1 VTVTGNYADNPNLGS
16 GVTVGGGVLSTGA
29 LSISNSIVAGNFSG
43 SVPQRVRDDVRGDIT
58 ASNGHNLFGSPV
70 AGEVAGEVAGDRE
83 NVAVASLFAALDP
96 DTGGGRLALN
106 GGATPTVALRNAD
119 GNPALSGGE
128 PVVAGGFDQRLV
140 ARPGPAGTNPDIGAF
155 ELAQGV
161 VSRSPTAGNDVL
173 TGSAAADRLNGL
185 AGADLLIG
193 LGGGDRVSGGDG
205 GDTLRG
211 GVGND
216 ALDGQGGEDT
226 ASYRDATAAV
236 SASLAAG
243 TASGAHGA
251 DTLTGIEN
259 LEGGSGRDRLTGDG
273 LANALGGRT
282 GADRLFGLAGDD
294 RLVGG
299 AGDDLLEGGRG
310 SDRIDGG
317 VGTDRASW
325 FNNSGP
331 SGLDLDLAT
340 GVATRAGE
348 RDLLAGVEGADGTNN
363 ADVLRGDGRAN
374 ALGGAGGAD
383 QLFGRSG
390 NDALL
395 GALGDDRLNG
405 ALGRDALTGG
415 AGADVFD
422 YDRLVDSSVGA
433 GRDVVADFAHL
444 SDRIDLSTIDARA
457 GTAENDAFT
466 FRSGEGAAFTGAGQ
480 VRWFHAGGTTIVE
493 ASVDADRAPELQVEL
508 AGLKILS
515 AGDFVL

>member
-1 VTVTGNYADNPNLGS
+1 MAGGS
-16 GVTVGGGVLSTGA
+16 D
-29 LSISNSIVAGNFSG
+29 
-43 SVPQRVRDDVRGDIT
+43 QRV
-58 ASNGHNLFGSPV
+58 
-70 AGEVAGEVAGDRE
+70 
-83 NVAVASLFAALDP
+83 
-96 DTGGGRLALN
+96 
-106 GGATPTVALRNAD
+106 
-119 GNPALSGGE
+119 
-128 PVVAGGFDQRLV
+128 V

-173 TGSAAADRLNGL
+173 TGTAAADRLNGL

-193 LGGGDRVSGGDG
+193 LGGGDRVSGGAG
-205 GDTLRG
+205 GDVLRG
-211 GVGND
+211 GLAMTASTAAPARTPPATATLG
-216 ALDGQGGEDT
+216 GGE
-226 ASYRDATAAV
+226 RQPRR
-236 SASLAAG
+236 G
-243 TASGAHGA
+243 HGFGAHGA

-317 VGTDRASW
+317 VGTDWASW

-390 NDALL
+390 NDALS
-395 GALGDDRLNG
+395 GRL
-405 ALGRDALTGG
+405 
-415 AGADVFD
+415 
-422 YDRLVDSSVGA
+422 
-433 GRDVVADFAHL
+433 
-444 SDRIDLSTIDARA
+444 
-457 GTAENDAFT
+457 
-466 FRSGEGAAFTGAGQ
+466 
-480 VRWFHAGGTTIVE
+480 GTTGSTVPW
-493 ASVDADRAPELQVEL
+493 AATP
-508 AGLKILS
+508 
-515 AGDFVL
+515 

>member
-1 VTVTGNYADNPNLGS
+1 
-16 GVTVGGGVLSTGA
+16 
-29 LSISNSIVAGNFSG
+29 VA
-43 SVPQRVRDDVRGDIT
+43 P
-58 ASNGHNLFGSPV
+58 
-70 AGEVAGEVAGDRE
+70 
-83 NVAVASLFAALDP
+83 
-96 DTGGGRLALN
+96 
-106 GGATPTVALRNAD
+106 
-119 GNPALSGGE
+119 
-128 PVVAGGFDQRLV
+128 
-140 ARPGPAGTNPDIGAF
+140 
-155 ELAQGV
+155 
-161 VSRSPTAGNDVL
+161 
-173 TGSAAADRLNGL
+173 
-185 AGADLLIG
+185 
-193 LGGGDRVSGGDG
+193 
-205 GDTLRG
+205 
-211 GVGND
+211 
-216 ALDGQGGEDT
+216 
-226 ASYRDATAAV
+226 AAV
-236 SASLAAG
+236 RASLAAG